1 MVIFEVAVSGAV
13 ELCCVLTGVSIILS
27 TPFISVAR
35 LNDRNTSLYSAVQFV
50 ITINCIFQ
58 SD

>member
-13 ELCCVLTGVSIILS
+13 ELCCVPTGVSIILS

-35 LNDRNTSLYSAVQFV
+35 LNFECLY
-50 ITINCIFQ
+50 CLPG
-58 SD
+58 